1 MAEHTLLRKLEALW
15 GVPIFYTDGSGKDVK
30 GVGIFSEKQNP
41 LTASGE
47 LMQSLI
53 SRAKEQEVPVIHKVF
68 GKIYFFCIRSGELFF
83 LSGPVCVEQIS
94 YVEIHQF
101 YKKYNMSARGTPS

>member
-1 MAEHTLLRKLEALW
+1 MEITVLTNGREWNMEEQTLLRKLEALW

-53 SRAKEQEVPVIHKVF
+53 SRAKEQEIPVIHKVF
-68 GKIYFFCIRSGELFF
+68 GKIYFFCIQAGSCFF
-83 LSGPVCVEQIS
+83 CLALCVW
-94 YVEIHQF
+94 
-101 YKKYNMSARGTPS
+101 NR